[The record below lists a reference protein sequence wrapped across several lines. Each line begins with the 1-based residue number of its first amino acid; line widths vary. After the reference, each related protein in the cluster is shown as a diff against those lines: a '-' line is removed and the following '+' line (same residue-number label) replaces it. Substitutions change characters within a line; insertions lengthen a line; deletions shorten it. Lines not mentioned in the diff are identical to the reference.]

1 MRVNFIS
8 VVACCLLAGGTARAD
23 ETFNSIDLD
32 HDGRIDEQEAQAAG
46 RAVFQRLDA
55 NRDGNLDVPEIN
67 GRLGPAV
74 LKAADPGADRALNG
88 EEYATLI
95 TARFKAANTDADGKV
110 DQDELKTLTGALL
123 LLMIK

>member
-1 MRVNFIS
+1 MRVMLFAI
-8 VVACCLLAGGTARAD
+8 VACCLIPGVIAHAD
-23 ETFNSIDLD
+23 ETFSSIDLD
-32 HDGRIDEQEAQAAG
+32 HNGRIDEQEAQAAG

-55 NRDGNLDVPEIN
+55 NRDGNLDAPEID

-74 LKAADPGADRALNG
+74 LKAADPGADSALNA
-88 EEYATLI
+88 EEYAALI

-110 DQDELKTLTGALL
+110 DQNELKTLTGALL

>member
-46 RAVFQRLDA
+46 RAVFQSLDA
-55 NRDGNLDVPEIN
+55 NRDGNLDVPEIRQCPIRLDAGAFGLTP
-67 GRLGPAV
+67 GRAV
-74 LKAADPGADRALNG
+74 VVEMRRHFWLRA
-88 EEYATLI
+88 
-95 TARFKAANTDADGKV
+95 
-110 DQDELKTLTGALL
+110 
-123 LLMIK
+123 